1 MSDPLA
7 EAARLIGETGRKTS
21 TAAAIRSLLDQ
32 IDESTARGVP
42 QADIVSALALAGYPM
57 TLPQFR
63 NYLYRARQA
72 RDKQK
77 ASPHA
82 KSPPAAPPARPAAPP
97 PTTAPAG
104 QFDWQRNRDKKT
116 NW

>member
-72 RDKQK
+72 RAKQK
-77 ASPHA
+77 AAPHA
-82 KSPPAAPPARPAAPP
+82 RSPSAAPPARPAAPP

>member
-32 IDESTARGVP
+32 IDESAARGVP

-72 RDKQK
+72 RAKQK
-77 ASPHA
+77 AAPHA
-82 KSPPAAPPARPAAPP
+82 RSPSAAPPARPAAPT
-97 PTTAPAG
+97 TTAPADR
-104 QFDWQRNRDKKT
+104 FDWQQHRDK
-116 NW
+116 NPDW

>member
-7 EAARLIGETGRKTS
+7 EAARLIGEAGRKPS
-21 TAAAIRSLLDQ
+21 TAAAIRALLDQ

-72 RDKQK
+72 RAKQK
-77 ASPHA
+77 AQPHA
-82 KSPPAAPPARPAAPP
+82 KRPPAAPPARPAAP
-97 PTTAPAG
+97 TTPAG
-104 QFDWQRNRDKKT
+104 RFDWQQHRDK
-116 NW
+116 NPDW